1 VTERILSRNFDRP
14 DAHTLAGYQATG
26 GYTAFR
32 RARDLGP
39 EAIAA
44 EVKKANLRGL
54 GGAGF
59 PTGTKWGFIPSAR
72 TGPVYLVVNADE
84 GEPGTFKDRYI
95 LERDP
100 HALIEGM
107 LIAAYA
113 IGCQTSFVYVRGE
126 YVRPWRIFSEA
137 VREAEAAGLLG
148 TNILG
153 SGFDHRLV
161 VHRGAGAYICG
172 EETGLISSLEGK
184 KGWPKLKPPFPAI
197 KGAFGQPTVVNN
209 VETLACL
216 GPILLRGGEW
226 FASLGTKTQGGTRLY
241 SVSGHVARPGVYEAP
256 VSITLRQLIELAGG
270 VRAGHRLKAV
280 VPGGSSAAL
289 LTADE
294 IDVTMDV
301 DGLRAAG
308 SMAGSA
314 GVVVMDETTCIPEAL
329 RIVARFYAHESC
341 GQCTPCRECTGW
353 IYKIASRILAGK
365 GVPQDPDT
373 ILDVAR
379 RGAGTTICAF
389 YDGAI
394 GPYISYVEKFRPEFD
409 HHIRHGA
416 CDVRA
421 ASPERDPAP
430 AGRERTR

>member
-1 VTERILSRNFDRP
+1 MTAERVLSRHFER
-14 DAHTLAGYQATG
+14 AEAATLAGYRAAG
-26 GYTAFR
+26 GYEALR
-32 RARDLGP
+32 RALAAGP
-39 EAIAA
+39 EATAA
-44 EVKKANLRGL
+44 EVQKANLRGL

-59 PTGTKWGFIPSAR
+59 PTATKWGFIPAKR

-107 LIAAYA
+107 LLAAHA
-113 IGCQTSFVYVRGE
+113 IGCATSFIYIRGE
-126 YVRPWRIFSEA
+126 YVRPWRVFTTA
-137 VREAEAAGLLG
+137 VQEAESAGLLG
-148 TNILG
+148 AGILG
-153 SGFDHRLV
+153 SGFAHRIV

-172 EETGLISSLEGK
+172 EETGLISSLEGM

-209 VETLACL
+209 VETLAAL
-216 GPILLRGGEW
+216 PHIVTRGGEW
-226 FASLGTKTQGGTRLY
+226 FAGLGTKTQGGTRLY
-241 SVSGHVARPGVYEAP
+241 SVSGHVRHPGVYEAS
-256 VSITLRQLIELAGG
+256 VAITLRQLIERAGG
-270 VRAGHRLKAV
+270 VREGRRLKAV
-280 VPGGSSAAL
+280 VPGGSSAPL
-289 LTADE
+289 LTAAE

-301 DGLRAAG
+301 DGLRTAG
-308 SMAGSA
+308 TMAGSA
-314 GVVVMDETTCIPEAL
+314 GVVVMDDTTCVPEAL
-329 RIVARFYAHESC
+329 HVVARFYAHESC

-353 IYKIASRILAGK
+353 IYKITGRILSGK

-373 ILDVAR
+373 ILDVAK

-394 GPYISYVEKFRPEFD
+394 GPYISYVEKFRAEFD

-416 CDVRA
+416 CDVTPGR
-421 ASPERDPAP
+421 RP
-430 AGRERTR
+430 AGRH